1 MNKFINPWATAKN
14 FQDLG
19 TFEDHTGYYELYC
32 FDEPTFKHLAI
43 GARYGENGDYVSASL
58 VPDDRMFKFEIGK
71 STREAISVT
80 SSSPAIL
87 EAVRRI
93 KEKGLVNGDVY
104 YYLHGWKI
112 I

>member
-1 MNKFINPWATAKN
+1 MNKFINPWVTAKN

-32 FDEPTFKHLAI
+32 FDDAIFKHLAI
-43 GARYGENGDYVSASL
+43 GARYGEGGDYVSASL
-58 VPDDRMFKFEIGK
+58 GLEDRMFKFEIGK
-71 STREAISVT
+71 PMREAQAV
-80 SSSPAIL
+80 SSSNPAIL
-87 EAVRRI
+87 EAMTRI
-93 KEKGLVNGDVY
+93 KEKGLISGDVY

>member
-19 TFEDHTGYYELYC
+19 TFGDATGYYELYC
-32 FDEPTFKHLAI
+32 FDDLTFNHLAI
-43 GARYGENGDYVSASL
+43 GARYGEDGDYVSAEM
-58 VPDDRMFKFEIGK
+58 VPDNRMFKFEIGK
-71 STREAISVT
+71 PTREEYSIT
-80 SSSPAIL
+80 SSSPVIL

-93 KEKGLVNGDVY
+93 KEKGLVSGDVY
-104 YYLHGWKI
+104 YYSHGWKI